1 MAGAPNATAFRK
13 ARNSK
18 GPRLFL
24 GRRRQEMQQHDLS
37 KSQTANPPIV
47 VRTTGLSVEAKELF
61 DSIARRA
68 YEIFESEGRM
78 PGHALDDWL
87 QAEAELF
94 QQAPLKITES
104 REGVTVQADVRGFA
118 PRELEVDLEPR
129 RVTII
134 GKRYNAARGTSDTS
148 SSLETLKTELLRTM
162 QLPVEIDTRHAR
174 ARLKRGILELD
185 MKKTVAW
192 MASKGQPSATPHPN

>member
-1 MAGAPNATAFRK
+1 
-13 ARNSK
+13 
-18 GPRLFL
+18 
-24 GRRRQEMQQHDLS
+24 MQQHDS
-37 KSQTANPPIV
+37 IRNQTATPPIV
-47 VRTTGLSVEAKELF
+47 IRTTGLSAEAKELF

-68 YEIFESEGRM
+68 YEIFESEGRV

-94 QQAPLKITES
+94 QRAPLKITES

-118 PRELEVDLEPR
+118 PKVLEVDLEPR

-134 GKRYNAARGTSDTS
+134 GKRYNTAKRSTDTGNS
-148 SSLETLKTELLRTM
+148 SESLTTELLRTM
-162 QLPVEIDTRHAR
+162 QLPVEIDTRHAT

-185 MKKTVAW
+185 MKKTIAW
-192 MASKGQPSATPHPN
+192 KASKAQSSSPPHPN

>member
-1 MAGAPNATAFRK
+1 M
-13 ARNSK
+13 
-18 GPRLFL
+18 
-24 GRRRQEMQQHDLS
+24 
-37 KSQTANPPIV
+37 I
-47 VRTTGLSVEAKELF
+47 RTTGLSTQARELF

-68 YEIFESEGRM
+68 YEIFESEGRLQ
-78 PGHALDDWL
+78 GHALDDWL

-94 QQAPLKITES
+94 QRAPLKITES

-118 PRELEVDLEPR
+118 PKELEVDLEPR

-134 GKRYNAARGTSDTS
+134 GKRCNSAKVGTDTS
-148 SSLETLKTELLRTM
+148 SSSETLTTELLRTM
-162 QLPVEIDTRHAR
+162 QLPMEIDTRHAT

-192 MASKGQPSATPHPN
+192 KAGKAQPSSTPRPN